1 MPQSMG
7 MTRKGTGRIGAGE
20 PPRRRDRRM
29 AGDPAVRDAAHRIE
43 SGLAVKRA
51 DRVARP
57 GNQHADGVPGTQR
70 STQRVH
76 VVMGDV
82 SRIGARIRG
91 GLHPIRAPQ
100 RRRRL
105 LRGRSVT

>member
-1 MPQSMG
+1 MG

-57 GNQHADGVPGTQR
+57 GNQHADGVPGTQQ

-76 VVMGDV
+76 VVG
-82 SRIGARIRG
+82 
-91 GLHPIRAPQ
+91 
-100 RRRRL
+100 
-105 LRGRSVT
+105 

>member
-1 MPQSMG
+1 MG

-29 AGDPAVRDAAHRIE
+29 AGDPAVRDAAHRLE

-57 GNQHADGVPGTQR
+57 GISMPTAYRERSGVR
-70 STQRVH
+70 NVSTSSWVTYPESVRGYAAAFIPYGRRNAAGVCS
-76 VVMGDV
+76 VVG
-82 SRIGARIRG
+82 
-91 GLHPIRAPQ
+91 P
-100 RRRRL
+100 
-105 LRGRSVT
+105 

>member
-1 MPQSMG
+1 
-7 MTRKGTGRIGAGE
+7 
-20 PPRRRDRRM
+20 M

-51 DRVARP
+51 DRIARP
-57 GNQHADGVPGTQR
+57 GNQHADGVPGTQQ

-82 SRIGARIRG
+82 SRIAVRG
-91 GLHPIRAPQ
+91 YAAASIPYG
-100 RRRRL
+100 RRNAA
-105 LRGRSVT
+105 GVRSAVGP

>member
-1 MPQSMG
+1 MG

-76 VVMGDV
+76 VVMGDDPESV
-82 SRIGARIRG
+82 RG
-91 GLHPIRAPQ
+91 YAAAFIPYG
-100 RRRRL
+100 RRNAS
-105 LRGRSVT
+105 GVCSAVGP